1 MAILKSI
8 YNVSL
13 YRNLSLPA
21 LIGFKIDAISM
32 KKTAISTITAL
43 TGHGTDPPVGMNLH
57 SIP

>member
-13 YRNLSLPA
+13 YRNLRLPA

>member
-8 YNVSL
+8 YNASL

-21 LIGFKIDAISM
+21 LIGFEIDAISM

>member
-1 MAILKSI
+1 MVIVENI
-8 YNVSL
+8 YKVSL

-21 LIGFKIDAISM
+21 LIGFEIDAISM